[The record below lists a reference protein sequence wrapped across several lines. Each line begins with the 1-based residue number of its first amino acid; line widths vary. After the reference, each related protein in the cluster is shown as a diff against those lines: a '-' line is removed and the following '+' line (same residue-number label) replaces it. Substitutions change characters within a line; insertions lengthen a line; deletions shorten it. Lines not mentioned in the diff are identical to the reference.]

1 MMIRTLVVVKSLWI
15 LIWDCP
21 SATFCGEGSEAFSMF
36 DSWCMKIETFCGEG
50 SEAFSMFDS
59 WSMKIETFPCSHE
72 SFDYEEF
79 FTF

>member
-1 MMIRTLVVVKSLWI
+1 
-15 LIWDCP
+15 
-21 SATFCGEGSEAFSMF
+21 MF